1 MRIRSTVSLA
11 AAAFVL
17 AACSENLP
25 TDATANLDP
34 SYASENAANPA
45 TQGNKLQC
53 FSGETDDAALY
64 NGTCDLVQNG
74 AILDTNDGDLDPN
87 NNYAGVYISNTNLD
101 GKLLEDVNKL
111 SFDYDGESSVG
122 GSPRLS
128 IPIDSDGDGDT
139 EAYAFIDTMGCN
151 DGDPE
156 SGTLDAINDS
166 TCLVWYDNV
175 SYENWAAFVAANP
188 TYRIAT
194 DALAFVI
201 VDQPG
206 EFTITNVQLGRGSAK
221 SRP

>member
-1 MRIRSTVSLA
+1 MRIRSTVSLV

-17 AACSENLP
+17 AACSESLP

-34 SYASENAANPA
+34 AYASENAANPA

-53 FSGETDDAALY
+53 FSGETDGGY
-64 NGTCDLVQNG
+64 NGSCELIQNG
-74 AILDTNDGDLDPN
+74 AVLDTNDEDDNPN

-111 SFDYDGESSVG
+111 SFSYDGESSVG

-128 IPIDSDGDGDT
+128 IPIDSNADGST
-139 EAYAFIDTMGCN
+139 EAYAYIDTMGCN

-166 TCLVWYDNV
+166 TCLVWYNNV

-201 VDQPG
+201 VDQEG
-206 EFTITNVQLGRGSAK
+206 EFTITNVQLGRGAAK

>member
-53 FSGETDDAALY
+53 FDGETEGGPANVGECTLIE
-64 NGTCDLVQNG
+64 NG
-74 AILDTNDGDLDPN
+74 AEILVPELGS
-87 NNYAGVYISNTNLD
+87 YAGVYINNTNLD
-101 GKLLEDVNKL
+101 GKLLSDINKL
-111 SFDYDGESSVG
+111 AFTYEGTGTTG
-122 GSPRLS
+122 GAPR
-128 IPIDSDGDGDT
+128 ITFPIDLTGDGNWDDFVS
-139 EAYAFIDTMGCN
+139 ADAIGCT
-151 DGDPE
+151 DGTLM
-156 SGTLDAINDS
+156 SGTVDVINDE
-166 TCLVWYDNV
+166 TCLVSLNSGGTYP
-175 SYENWAAFVAANP
+175 NWDAFVAAYPNA
-188 TYRIAT
+188 TVAT
-194 DALAFVI
+194 DAVSFII